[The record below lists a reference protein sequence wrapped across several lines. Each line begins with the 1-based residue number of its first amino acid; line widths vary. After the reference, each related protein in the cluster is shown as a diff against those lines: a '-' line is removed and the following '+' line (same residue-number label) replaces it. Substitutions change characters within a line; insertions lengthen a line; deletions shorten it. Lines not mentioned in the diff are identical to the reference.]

1 MPLFWEAVGILFV
14 ISFLWSLSSL
24 RGLLRS
30 KKERKGETR
39 LAESRQEKKAEKGSV
54 VYQSK

>member
-24 RGLLRS
+24 RGLRS
-30 KKERKGETR
+30 KKGRKVETR

-54 VYQSK
+54 IYQSK